1 LLFLVEEPT
10 LVLLDGWLT
19 IARGA
24 YAADLVPPASPAG
37 PIRFTG
43 VKTAL
48 LA

>member
-10 LVLLDGWLT
+10 LALLDGWLT

-24 YAADLVPPASPAG
+24 YAADHLPPASAAG
-37 PIRFTG
+37 LIRITG
-43 VKTAL
+43 VKTGL